1 MADAIPELSG
11 AIARY
16 LAGLARE
23 NASPHT
29 LRNYSSDLDQLIE
42 YFSPPGHG
50 VYAAPPAPREIGVL
64 QLREWLGHL
73 FDQGLSAITI
83 RRKLA
88 AVRSLFKFMLREGT
102 IARNPA
108 RLVRTPKAPRRVP
121 IVPTAEQTNTLID
134 TVAAD
139 ILDRPH
145 PTRDLLI
152 FELLYGCGMRISE
165 LAGLN
170 LEDFDRTERWIRV
183 LGKGRKERQVPYGAK
198 AAAALEKYLEVRAKL
213 VEPVQSRGAGP
224 YPARGERALLLNHRG
239 TRLSDRGARG
249 IVKFYARMISGDSS
263 LHPHSLRH
271 AYATHLLADG
281 ADLRAI
287 QELLGHAR
295 LSTTQKYT
303 QVSLTDLIAVY
314 DRAHPKA
321 HKS

>member
-1 MADAIPELSG
+1 MSEATLELAAAIS
-11 AIARY
+11 RY

-29 LRNYSSDLDQLIE
+29 VRNYSSDLAQFAE
-42 YFSPPGHG
+42 YFSPPGPATSG
-50 VYAAPPAPREIGVL
+50 TPPAPREIGVL

-73 FDQGLSAITI
+73 FDQGLGAITV

-102 IARNPA
+102 IAANPA
-108 RLVRTPKAPRRVP
+108 RLVRTPKAPKRVP
-121 IVPTAEQTNTLID
+121 IVPTAEQTNTLVD
-134 TVAAD
+134 SVAAD
-139 ILDRPH
+139 SLDRPH
-145 PTRDLLI
+145 PARDLLI
-152 FELLYGCGMRISE
+152 FELLYGCGIRISE

-198 AAAALEKYLEVRAKL
+198 AADALEQYLEVRAKL
-213 VEPVQSRGAGP
+213 AGEAGP
-224 YPARGERALLLNHRG
+224 RPAETERALLLNHRG
-239 TRLSDRGARG
+239 RRLSDRGARG

-295 LSTTQKYT
+295 LATTQKYT

>member
-1 MADAIPELSG
+1 MSDVTSELAAAIS
-11 AIARY
+11 RY

-23 NASPHT
+23 NVSPHT
-29 LRNYSSDLDQLIE
+29 LRNYSSDLDQFME
-42 YFSPPGHG
+42 YFSPPGQG
-50 VYAAPPAPREIGVL
+50 TSTAPREIGVL

-73 FDQGLSAITI
+73 FDQGLGAITV

-102 IARNPA
+102 IAANPA
-108 RLVRTPKAPRRVP
+108 RLVRTPKAPKRVP
-121 IVPTAEQTNTLID
+121 IVPTAEQTNMLVD

-139 ILDRPH
+139 TLDRPH

-152 FELLYGCGMRISE
+152 FELLYGCGLRISE

-198 AAAALEKYLEVRAKL
+198 AADALEKYLQV
-213 VEPVQSRGAGP
+213 RGAGP
-224 YPARGERALLLNHRG
+224 RPVMHQRALFLNHRG
-239 TRLSDRGARG
+239 RRLSDRGARG

-295 LSTTQKYT
+295 LATTQKYT

-321 HKS
+321 HKA

>member
-1 MADAIPELSG
+1 MSDVTSELAAAIS
-11 AIARY
+11 RY

-29 LRNYSSDLDQLIE
+29 LRNYSSDLDQFME
-42 YFSPPGHG
+42 YFSPPGQG
-50 VYAAPPAPREIGVL
+50 TSTAPREIGVL

-73 FDQGLSAITI
+73 FDQGLGAITV

-102 IARNPA
+102 IAANPA
-108 RLVRTPKAPRRVP
+108 RLVRTPKAPKRVP
-121 IVPTAEQTNTLID
+121 IVPTAEQTNMLVD
-134 TVAAD
+134 NVAAD
-139 ILDRPH
+139 TLDRPH

-152 FELLYGCGMRISE
+152 FELLYGCGLRISE

-198 AAAALEKYLEVRAKL
+198 AADALEKYLQV
-213 VEPVQSRGAGP
+213 RGAGP
-224 YPARGERALLLNHRG
+224 RPVMHQRALFLNHRG
-239 TRLSDRGARG
+239 RRLSDRGARG

-295 LSTTQKYT
+295 LATTQKYT

-321 HKS
+321 HKA